1 MDIYQPQIVQTV
13 PLSARGQARSLLGS
27 STGLPTGFY
36 FIIDRR
42 TSVPISD
49 VYDFLVAENVSLL
62 GKPKLRHQSNTSK
75 AHAEDLVDLLLF
87 ASAIKTPLAEF
98 SEKLLQQ
105 YADSMHQVQ
114 SPQTDRKYADRTIIK
129 RVLTAKRLFYY
140 LQQNGRLKNRFS
152 TKKILQKGTEKIVIA
167 PDVEVPK
174 TPATDALAKHLAT
187 ELVDEISRNLGPMP
201 SEKGEEPSRDRL
213 VLALLLN
220 TGARISEALSIRC
233 SDLPLRKIGKEDSLS
248 TCHVSVL
255 AKGGAKRKLV
265 VPIWLLEELSIYI
278 AGERANAILASRANH
293 DQVFVNHATARSAPG
308 QPLTAN
314 NFRKTM
320 RRAALRA
327 VGDSGTSSVPSPH
340 ACRHS
345 FALWQFVLEARAGNP
360 DPSKKV
366 QALLGHADKSTTEQ
380 IYLNAS
386 LLLEEAL
393 SENDQRHLMK
403 ALDEHL
409 R

>member
-13 PLSARGQARSLLGS
+13 PLSARGQARNLLGS
-27 STGLPTGFY
+27 SAGLPTGFY

-98 SEKLLQQ
+98 SEELLQQ
-105 YADSMHQVQ
+105 YADSMRQVQ
-114 SPQTDRKYADRTIIK
+114 SPQTDRNYADRTIIK

-140 LQQNGRLKNRFS
+140 LQQKGRLKNRFS
-152 TKKILQKGTEKIVIA
+152 TKKVLQRGTEKIAIA
-167 PDVEVPK
+167 PDVQVPK
-174 TPATDALAKHLAT
+174 TPATDALAKHIAT
-187 ELVDEISRNLGPMP
+187 ELVDEISRYLGQMP

-213 VLALLLN
+213 LFAFLLN
-220 TGARISEALSIRC
+220 TGARISEALSIKC
-233 SDLPLRKIGKEDSLS
+233 SDLPLKKVGKEDPLS
-248 TCHVSVL
+248 NCHVSAL
-255 AKGGAKRKLV
+255 AKGGNERKLV

-278 AGERANAILASRANH
+278 AGERANAIFASRANH
-293 DQVFVNHATARSAPG
+293 DQVFVNNAAARSAG

-320 RRAALRA
+320 RRAVVRA
-327 VGDSGTSSVPSPH
+327 VGDAGSNSLPSPH

-345 FALWQFVLEARAGNP
+345 YALWNFILAARAGNP
-360 DPSKKV
+360 DPAKKV
-366 QALLGHADKSTTEQ
+366 QALLGHANKSTTEKT
-380 IYLNAS
+380 YLNAS

-393 SENDQRHLMK
+393 SETDQRHLMK